1 MEQKGAI
8 DVCSRANKSPSTKR
22 HNSKNILENPMVQLI
37 PSQDSVM
44 QILQRT
50 GAFREG
56 HFVYPNGKHSPHY
69 FQMPLAF
76 RYYDTARVLAVAL
89 SRKFRLEKDI
99 SSQLPKISVISP
111 SSGGIPVAFGVRDA
125 LNAEQIYWAEQE
137 QGQRMFRQYVNQG
150 EVNPCII
157 VDDIIRSGKAI
168 EETVTLVKSL
178 GARII
183 GCGAIVRFESAP
195 TEIEGVEIKSLV
207 DYDVKIYA
215 KEEDCVECKDAVA
228 AETVRF

>member
-1 MEQKGAI
+1 MYAAH
-8 DVCSRANKSPSTKR
+8 RKSPSQIKQ
-22 HNSKNILENPMVQLI
+22 ENRMVELI
-37 PSQDSVM
+37 PSQDAVM
-44 QILQRT
+44 QILKRT

-56 HFVYPNGKHSPHY
+56 HFIYPNGKHSPHY

-99 SSQLPKISVISP
+99 SSQLPKVSIISP

-137 QGQRMFRQYVNQG
+137 QNKRQFRQYVQKG

-157 VDDIIRSGKAI
+157 VDDIIRSGHAI
-168 EETVTLVKSL
+168 EETIELVKTL

-183 GCGAIVRFESAP
+183 GCGAIVRFDTAP
-195 TEIEGVEIKSLV
+195 DEVEGGPIKSLM
-207 DYDVKIYA
+207 DFDVKMY
-215 KEEDCVECKDAVA
+215 ESDQDCTECKDGVTP
-228 AETVRF
+228 EHVRF

>member
-1 MEQKGAI
+1 MYALA
-8 DVCSRANKSPSTKR
+8 RNTKP
-22 HNSKNILENPMVQLI
+22 KLESNMVELI
-37 PSQDSVM
+37 PSQEAVM
-44 QILQRT
+44 QMLQRT

-99 SSQLPKISVISP
+99 SSQLPKVSIISP

-137 QGQRMFRQYVNQG
+137 LGERQFRQYVNQG

-157 VDDIIRSGKAI
+157 VDDIIRSGHAI
-168 EETVTLVKSL
+168 EETVRLVKSL

-183 GCGAIVRFESAP
+183 GCGAIVRFTSAP
-195 TEIEGVEIKSLV
+195 SEVEGVEIKSLV
-207 DYDVKIYA
+207 DFDARMYDTGEK
-215 KEEDCVECKDAVA
+215 CVDCKDGAA
-228 AETVRF
+228 AEQVRY